1 MSTSGNVGSVTQ
13 LPVWYTDEQLEA
25 RASISGNWF
34 TVPPVNIN
42 ANGRAFNRAAHGIHK
57 RTIQNVSTTPLFY
70 WLKETAPDYVSEAP
84 HGIIAGCQVAR
95 DGTGGQVDL
104 SSYNGS
110 VWIGNPAGSVDA
122 LVFASY
128 IPGISGANVQLI

>member
-1 MSTSGNVGSVTQ
+1 MSIAGNLASVTQ
-13 LPVWYTDEQLEA
+13 LPIWYTDEQLETKA
-25 RASISGNWF
+25 AISGNWL

-42 ANGRAFNRAAHGIHK
+42 ANGRAYNRAAHGVHK
-57 RTIQNVSTTPLFY
+57 RTIQNISTTPLFY
-70 WLKETAPDYVSEAP
+70 WLKEAEPDYVADAP

-110 VWIGNPAGSVDA
+110 VWIGNPSNSVDA

-128 IPGISGANVQLI
+128 IPGVVVANVQLI